1 MPTTPK
7 LRIFLSFSGPVSK
20 AVGAALFEWL
30 KALSP
35 SFAPFMS
42 DRDISAGSWSL
53 QWMKVLRTWDA
64 CIACLTRENLD
75 AEWIRIISKN

>member
-1 MPTTPK
+1 MPSVLK

-30 KALSP
+30 KTLSP

-42 DRDISAGSWSL
+42 DRDISAG
-53 QWMKVLRTWDA
+53 VGVR
-64 CIACLTRENLD
+64 N
-75 AEWIRIISKN
+75 

>member
-1 MPTTPK
+1 MTLDNHEFTIVMPPIPK

-30 KALSP
+30 KTLSP

-42 DRDISAGSWSL
+42 DRDISAGSWSPQL
-53 QWMKVLRTWDA
+53 MKALRTSECVHRLSHA
-64 CIACLTRENLD
+64 
-75 AEWIRIISKN
+75 